1 MCGIA
6 PPPNRGVRRMFDAIA
21 LFASSR
27 RNGNT
32 GKLMDRIAAELDIEV
47 VDLASKRMSAYDY
60 EHRNRDDDFEPLM
73 KRVLGFGQIIFASP
87 VYWYAVSPPMK
98 VFLDRISDFLE
109 LPDLLSDGRR
119 LRGKMAYVVCTSI
132 YEEAPKS
139 FLGSFT
145 DTFDYLGMH
154 FGGIAHANC
163 CDGYVSTKHDVEAKE
178 FARLVKAKANAKR
191 SARA

>member
-1 MCGIA
+1 M
-6 PPPNRGVRRMFDAIA
+6 PNAIA

-32 GKLMDRIAAELDIEV
+32 GQLMDRIAAELNIEV
-47 VDLASKRMSAYDY
+47 VDLSSRRIAAYDY

-73 KRVLGFGQIIFASP
+73 KRVLEFEQIVFASP

-98 VFLDRISDFLE
+98 VFIDRITDLLE

-119 LRGKMAYVVCTSI
+119 LRGKTAYVVCTSI
-132 YEEAPKS
+132 YDEAPRS
-139 FLGSFT
+139 FVGSFT
-145 DTFDYLGMH
+145 NTFDYLGMN

-163 CDGYVSTKHDVEAKE
+163 RDGYDSARHGVEAE
-178 FARLVKAKANAKR
+178 RFVRLVESNGQR
-191 SARA
+191 IPQP